1 MQKKTALAFLL
12 AMISWQAA
20 CQVCNGEGLPPAY
33 QKIQLAVTQSKGGDV
48 VGACHTLG
56 EVFPEVEQQ
65 HLADSAC
72 FAEGLNVWARCLL
85 RQADLPGASRAV
97 HRALGIRQ
105 ALFEPNSYPIMQS
118 LNALGVVLDQAGDLD
133 SALLVK
139 LAAFEIG
146 LKVLGEG
153 HEEMLVSYNN
163 LAGTFNNLNRF
174 EEALDMAQRG
184 LEYAQ
189 RLTPVPKPYGMGH
202 LHNSLAVAYDGLGD
216 FRKGLAHKQIAL
228 DYWLA
233 SAGPYSSDVGL
244 ARLNLG
250 TSHYYLG
257 QYRQAIEC
265 LESALEV
272 FDSTLAKTHPYVGA
286 ALNNLGA
293 MCEAIQDYGRAALYL
308 ARGLRLRE
316 LVLPPNHLDIG
327 QSCHNLA
334 VLKSK
339 LGQTEA
345 ALPLYRRALD
355 IYGEVL
361 DEESPLYQSTLVSMA
376 DGLIEIG
383 RFKEAEQL
391 LLPARKK
398 LQKLVGPDH
407 LSCSDLDMVLGSLYQ
422 REGKWGL
429 AQQAYEQALKVRLTL
444 FDAYHTDVANTYNSL
459 GELCLEQGKPSRA
472 ISFFEKAL
480 PPHSAQAATGYKS
493 TITVQE
499 NHRSLSG
506 LGRAYAAVS
515 HDPASNEK
523 ALTLLNQAMG
533 LLEQGRADFQF
544 ADSKLQL
551 SKLAQPTI
559 AAAIA
564 LLYPKANELPEAK
577 AQLFDW
583 MERGKAMILL
593 EAIRKVNAPAF
604 SGLPDSLLA
613 LELQLKV
620 EIYDAELAILEESR
634 KGQHAKAD
642 VLYERQ
648 EQLAELYQAYE
659 LCRAELAHLSP
670 AYYQAKYA
678 ARRIGLAEVQHR
690 LLKPGQGLLEFFFAE
705 QVVYLCLITS
715 DEVKFHKIR
724 LDFPLVEWVQQIRGA
739 LKQPH
744 PHTLRAYAGAS
755 HQLYNKLIAPI
766 GALPDRLVVVSDGV
780 LNELPFDL
788 LLSSTPENLNQ
799 PQTYPYL
806 FREQAISYSYSATL
820 LQEMASP
827 KLAKAPQ
834 KAVLA
839 MAPFADVLPP
849 MAGSPK
855 MGSDWSALPFTK
867 TEVDSLRTWFPTLPL
882 YGAQATKEQFVALAS
897 QYAVLH
903 LPTHG
908 KIGLQAEE
916 AFLAFAPQ
924 AEGRG
929 QERLHLKA
937 LYNIPLRAELAM
949 LPACDTHAGLQLPGE
964 GLISL
969 ARAFAY
975 AGAQSVA
982 ASLWAGDDLGL
993 QSTTLAFYANL
1004 RDGLPKDQALQQ
1016 AKSEVVNKRQGLAAH
1031 PFYWGSLVLIGDT
1044 DPLEFINR
1052 PSNGNGRR

>member
-33 QKIQLAVTQSKGGDV
+33 QKIRLAVTQSKGGDV

-189 RLTPVPKPYGMGH
+189 RLTSAPKPYGMGH

-233 SAGPYSSDVGL
+233 SGTYSADVGL
-244 ARLNLG
+244 ALLNIG
-250 TSHYYLG
+250 TSNYYLG
-257 QYRQAIEC
+257 QYQQAIES
-265 LESALEV
+265 LESALVV
-272 FDSTLAKTHPYVGA
+272 FDSTLAETHPYVGA
-286 ALNNLGA
+286 ALNNLGSFY
-293 MCEAIQDYGRAALYL
+293 EVIQDYGRAVLYIE
-308 ARGLRLRE
+308 RGLRLRE
-316 LVLPPNHLDIG
+316 LVLPASHPDIG

-334 VLKSK
+334 VLRSK
-339 LGQTEA
+339 LGQAET
-345 ALPLYRRALD
+345 ALPFYQRALG
-355 IYGEVL
+355 IYKHSVGETSAL
-361 DEESPLYQSTLVSMA
+361 HQSTLVSMA
-376 DGLIEIG
+376 SSLIEIG
-383 RFKEAEQL
+383 RLEEAENL
-391 LLPARKK
+391 LLPAREV
-398 LQKLVGPDH
+398 LQQRLGPAH
-407 LSCSDLDMVLGSLYQ
+407 LFCSDLDMTLGSLYQ
-422 REGKWGL
+422 RQGRLNL
-429 AQQAYEQALKVRLTL
+429 AQQAYERALEVRLML
-444 FDAYHTDVANTYNSL
+444 FEAYHTDVANTYNSL
-459 GELCLEQGKPSRA
+459 GEVCLAQGKPAQA
-472 ISFFEKAL
+472 IGFFEKAQ
-480 PPHSAQAATGYKS
+480 PTKPETDYPGTV
-493 TITVQE
+493 TIQE
-499 NHRSLSG
+499 AYRSLSG

-593 EAIRKVNAPAF
+593 EAIRKVKAPSF

-620 EIYDAELAILEESR
+620 DIYDAELAILEESR
-634 KGQHAKAD
+634 KGQYAKAD
-642 VLYERQ
+642 ILYERQ
-648 EQLAELYQAYE
+648 EQLAKLYQAYE
-659 LCRAELAHLSP
+659 LCLAELAYIAP
-670 AYYQAKYA
+670 AYYQAQYA
-678 ARRIGLAEVQHR
+678 QQRVSLAEAQNR
-690 LLKPGQGLLEFFFAE
+690 LLEPGQGLLECFVAE
-705 QVVYLCLITS
+705 QAIYWCLMS
-715 DEVKFHKIR
+715 SEEVKFYKLA
-724 LDFPLVEWVQQIRGA
+724 LDFPLDTWVRQMYEA
-739 LKQPH
+739 LAKPY
-744 PHTLRAYAGAS
+744 PHTLKAYAEVS
-755 HQLYNKLIAPI
+755 HLLYDKLIAPL
-766 GALPDRLVVVSDGV
+766 GELPDRLVIVPDGV
-780 LNELPFDL
+780 LNELPFEL
-788 LLSSTPENLNQ
+788 LLSSKPQNLKQPE
-799 PQTYPYL
+799 TYPYL
-806 FREQAISYSYSATL
+806 FRKHAISYSYSATL
-820 LQEMASP
+820 LQEMVSP
-827 KLAKAPQ
+827 KQKEAHEKAI
-834 KAVLA
+834 LA
-839 MAPFADVLPP
+839 MAPFSGGASKLGTAKERASNWP
-849 MAGSPK
+849 
-855 MGSDWSALPFTK
+855 ALPRTR
-867 TEVDSLRTWFPTLPL
+867 TELDSIRAWFPTLPL
-882 YGAQATKEQFVALAS
+882 YGAQATKSQFVELAG

-908 KIGLQAEE
+908 QIGQQLTED
-916 AFLAFAPQ
+916 AFLVFAPQ
-924 AEGRG
+924 PEEEG
-929 QERLHLKA
+929 QERLHLKE
-937 LYNIPLRAELAM
+937 LYNIPLNAELAT
-949 LPACDTHAGLQLPGE
+949 LSACYTHAGPQQPGE

-975 AGAQSVA
+975 AGVQSVTASVWA
-982 ASLWAGDDLGL
+982 ADDLGS
-993 QSTTLAFYANL
+993 QAATLAFYANL
-1004 RDGLPKDQALQQ
+1004 KDGLPKDQALQQ
-1016 AKSEVVNKRQGLAAH
+1016 AKRKVVSARQGLAAH
-1031 PFYWGSLVLIGDT
+1031 PYYWSSIVLIGDT
-1044 DPLEFINR
+1044 RPLLLGTRSSSKEE
-1052 PSNGNGRR
+1052 GR